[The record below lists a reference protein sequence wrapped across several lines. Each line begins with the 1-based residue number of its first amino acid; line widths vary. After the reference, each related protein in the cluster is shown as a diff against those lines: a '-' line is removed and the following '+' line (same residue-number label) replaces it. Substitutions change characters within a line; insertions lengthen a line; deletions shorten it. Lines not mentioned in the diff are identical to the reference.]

1 MEYFDNPLLIVLA
14 LAAALYAFKWL
25 CDLTEVLPEL
35 LLTLKHR
42 LRQLASNIHS
52 YRPVTNEEMAL
63 LGRKATSR
71 AEFKRQGEISTRLS
85 VQALRGAARERE
97 HFKTQEQRTNELVV
111 QALRQAA
118 KQQQN
123 DPSWPR

>member
-1 MEYFDNPLLIVLA
+1 MEYFDNPLLIGLA

-35 LLTLKHR
+35 LLTLKNR
-42 LRQLASNIHS
+42 LRQLARNIHS
-52 YRPVTNEEMAL
+52 YRPVTNDEMAL

-85 VQALRGAARERE
+85 VQALRRAAREHE
-97 HFKTQEQRTNELVV
+97 QFKAGQARINERML
-111 QALRQAA
+111 QALREAA
-118 KQQQN
+118 QQPGN